1 MTMTM
6 TRAMR
11 QVYIVAAKRTPFG
24 TFGGTLK
31 DLTATQ
37 LCVESSRAALRAG
50 SIDPSLVDSVFVG
63 NVLQTADDAA
73 YMARHVQLQS
83 NIPKDKP
90 ALTLN
95 RLCGSGFQSVISGVH
110 DVMLGEAHVSLCG
123 GSENMS
129 QAPLSA
135 WGHHARFGTQLGAG
149 LNLTDTLWSGLTD
162 KHTNTP
168 MGITAENLAIQY
180 HITRE
185 EADAWAHRSQTL
197 WANAEKAGYFNAE
210 MAPIEIKLKKGTT
223 TKTKIMSSDE
233 HPRQVTMDKMATL
246 PPVFQKN
253 GTVTAANASGIC
265 DGAGTIIVASEEAVK
280 QHDLKPMSRIVSYG
294 IAGVEPT
301 IMGIGPVPAIQQALK
316 RANLSLND
324 MDRIEINEAFASQ
337 FIACERELGLNRD
350 IVNTNGG
357 AIALGHPLAASGSR
371 IMAHLAHDLVRLGKK
386 YAVGAACIGGGQGIA
401 IVIENVS

>member
-1 MTMTM
+1 
-6 TRAMR
+6 
-11 QVYIVAAKRTPFG
+11 
-24 TFGGTLK
+24 
-31 DLTATQ
+31 
-37 LCVESSRAALRAG
+37 
-50 SIDPSLVDSVFVG
+50 
-63 NVLQTADDAA
+63 
-73 YMARHVQLQS
+73 
-83 NIPKDKP
+83 
-90 ALTLN
+90 
-95 RLCGSGFQSVISGVH
+95 
-110 DVMLGEAHVSLCG
+110 
-123 GSENMS
+123 
-129 QAPLSA
+129 
-135 WGHHARFGTQLGAG
+135 
-149 LNLTDTLWSGLTD
+149 
-162 KHTNTP
+162 